1 VLDLAIL
8 GLLREQPRHGYELR
22 RQLSDLG
29 FWSVSF
35 GSLYPA
41 LRRLEKQSLIVT
53 KDQSG
58 RRKSYRITMSG
69 QEHLQEILE
78 DDTAVKD
85 DDRSFS
91 LRLAFFRY
99 LEPDARIE
107 VLERRRDHLSERLK
121 ASRASIKARAS
132 RTKEKMDRYTLAL
145 MEHGV
150 RSAEADIVW
159 LDELIESELATEPKR
174 REPRKKK
181 AKQSAKGL
189 TNEGA

>member
-69 QEHLQEILE
+69 QEHLQELLE

-99 LEPDARIE
+99 LEPDARIG

-121 ASRASIKARAS
+121 ASKASIKARAS

-181 AKQSAKGL
+181 ATQSAKGL

>member
-1 VLDLAIL
+1 MLDLAIL

-69 QEHLQEILE
+69 QEHLQELLE

-121 ASRASIKARAS
+121 ASKASIKARAS

-150 RSAEADIVW
+150 ASAEADIVW
-159 LDELIESELATEPKR
+159 LDELIETERAERPKR
-174 REPRKKK
+174 TKRRRRK
-181 AKQSAKGL
+181 G
-189 TNEGA
+189 N